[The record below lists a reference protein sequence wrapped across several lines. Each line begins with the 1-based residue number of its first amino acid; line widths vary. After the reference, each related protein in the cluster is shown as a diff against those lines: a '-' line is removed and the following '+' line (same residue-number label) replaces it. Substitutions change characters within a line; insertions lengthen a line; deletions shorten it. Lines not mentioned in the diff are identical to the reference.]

1 MSFQKNTTP
10 AHFTKIFLV
19 GLMGS
24 GKSTIGRALAQR
36 LSLDFLDSDREIE
49 EHTGVSVSLIF
60 DIEGESG
67 FRQRE
72 QDIIDQLTNKHHLV
86 LATGGGAVLDPLNRQ
101 RLQQRGIVIY
111 LSASIERIL
120 ERTRH
125 DQSRP
130 LLQTDNPQQTLT
142 DMHTLR
148 DPLYREVADL
158 TIDTAK
164 PLHAVTNDI
173 ITALNHLKTA

>member
-1 MSFQKNTTP
+1 MTPQKNTTP
-10 AHFTKIFLV
+10 AHFAKIFLV

-24 GKSTIGRALAQR
+24 GKSTIGRALSQR

-49 EHTGVSVSLIF
+49 EHTGVSISLIF

-72 QDIIDQLTNKHHLV
+72 LNIIDKLTNKNQLV

-101 RLQQRGIVIY
+101 RLQQRGVVIY

-120 ERTRH
+120 ERTRN

-130 LLQTDNPQQTLT
+130 LLQTDDPYQTLT

-148 DPLYREVADL
+148 DPLYRDIADL
-158 TIDTAK
+158 IIDTAK
-164 PLHAVTNDI
+164 PLHVVIHDI
-173 ITALNHLKTA
+173 ITSLNHLKTV